1 MKLGHH
7 ILAIIR
13 DRDAACLNQG
23 TGGLVNRACQLHNV
37 GESSHEFIRC
47 HVGGRS

>member
-7 ILAIIR
+7 ILASIR

-23 TGGLVNRACQLHNV
+23 TGGLVNRACQFHNV
-37 GESSHEFIRC
+37 GESSHEFIRR
-47 HVGGRS
+47 HVGERG